1 MNAPLILAWELTKA
15 CNLECMH
22 CRANASPDRD
32 PDELTTNEGKG
43 LLKELSTLGTKM
55 VILSGGEALIRND
68 ALLFARF
75 GTSLGLRMTLATNG
89 STITRDSANEIKAS
103 GISRVSVSLDGI
115 TPYIHDEFRG
125 RTGAYELA
133 LRGIDYLRSAG
144 VPVQINT
151 TVAAVNVSQMRMFPE
166 FIKKLGASA
175 WHVFFLVPTG
185 RGHEMELATM
195 LEYKSM
201 LTDFLDVYISGS
213 TECKATCAPQ
223 FYRMMSESGYKPVTK
238 GCLAGDG
245 FGFVSST
252 GDIQPCGFLDIKCG
266 NVKKKR
272 FSEIW
277 HSSDVLVNLRNTDL
291 LDGKCG
297 TCNHKNICGG
307 CRARAYEITGNINS
321 TDPICW
327 FKDGQ

>member
-22 CRANASPDRD
+22 CRANASPDRA
-32 PDELTTNEGKG
+32 PDELTTEEGKG
-43 LLKELSTLGTKM
+43 LLKELSAFGTKM
-55 VILSGGEALIRND
+55 VILSGGEALIRDD
-68 ALLFARF
+68 ALVFAWF

-89 STITRDSANEIKAS
+89 STLTRDLANEIKAS

-115 TPYIHDEFRG
+115 TPDIHDEFRG
-125 RTGAYELA
+125 RPGAYELA
-133 LRGIDYLRSAG
+133 LAGIEHLRSAG

-151 TVAAVNVSQMRMFPE
+151 TVAAVNISQMRMFPD
-166 FIKKLGASA
+166 FIKRLGAAA

-185 RGHEMELATM
+185 RGHEMELAAI

-213 TECKATCAPQ
+213 IECKATCAPQ
-223 FYRMMSESGYKPVTK
+223 FYRMMEESGIKSVTK
-238 GCLAGDG
+238 GCLAGNG

-252 GDIQPCGFLDIKCG
+252 GDVQPCGFLDIKCG
-266 NVKKKR
+266 NVKEKS
-272 FSEIW
+272 FPEIW
-277 HSSDVLVNLRNTDL
+277 QESDVLVKLRNPDL
-291 LDGKCG
+291 LNGKCG
-297 TCNHKNICGG
+297 ICNYKNICGG
-307 CRARAYEITGNINS
+307 CRARAFEITGDINS

-327 FKDGQ
+327 FKNGQ